1 MLQRWVWVFY
11 LLCTPLVAADLP
23 KIDWNA
29 LRPEILN
36 HYFGVLSID
45 TSNPPGNETR
55 AVNYLRT
62 VLDAEGIPYQ
72 TFALTPERGNLVVRI
87 KGNGSKR
94 PLLFMGHTDVVTTQ
108 RDKWASDP
116 FKPLRKDGFVYAR
129 GANDDK
135 DSVTAGLTLVLL
147 LHRNNVKLD
156 RDVIF
161 LAEAGEE
168 GTSTYGIDFM
178 VKQHWDA
185 IDAEYALAEGGG
197 GLARQGKLIAV
208 TVSTTEKSPRPTLL
222 RAAGTAGHGSIPRLD
237 NPIAHVAAAVAKVAA
252 HQPPM
257 RLNDT
262 TRTYFEKLATI
273 SDPEHADRYRHIAD
287 PARTQKIQ
295 AYLARWEPQ
304 LYSMLRTSVVPT
316 IMNAGF
322 RTNVIPSTAEATLD
336 VRALPDEN
344 MDKLYDYLRAVIS
357 DPEVEVVAVQKDLR
371 PTSPPSPLDSELYRT
386 LESAQK
392 QMYPSAITLPMM
404 LTGATDNA
412 QLRSKGV
419 KAYGIG
425 PWTDE
430 EDGGLGAAHTENERL
445 REEYLYQFIEYLW
458 SVVTQM
464 AASH

>member
-1 MLQRWVWVFY
+1 MLQRCAW
-11 LLCTPLVAADLP
+11 LLLSICLPVVATEIPSVNWA
-23 KIDWNA
+23 A
-29 LRPEILN
+29 LRPEIYR
-36 HYFGVLSID
+36 HYTDVLSID

-55 AVNYLRT
+55 AVDYLRS
-62 VLDAEGIPYQ
+62 VLDTEGIHYE

-87 KGNGSKR
+87 KGNGSKQ

-129 GANDDK
+129 GSNDDK
-135 DSVTAGLTLVLL
+135 DSVTAGLMLILL
-147 LHRNNVKLD
+147 LHRNQVKLD
-156 RDVIF
+156 RDFIF

-168 GTSTYGIDFM
+168 GTSTYGVDFM

-262 TRTYFEKLATI
+262 TRAYFEKLATI
-273 SDPEHADRYRHIAD
+273 SDPEHADRYNHIAD
-287 PARTQKIQ
+287 PARTEEVQ

-316 IMNAGF
+316 IINAGF

-344 MDKLYDYLRAVIS
+344 MDNLYGYLRSVIA
-357 DPEVEVVAVQKDLR
+357 DPEVEVVSAQRDMR
-371 PTSPPSPLDSELYRT
+371 PTSPPSPLDSEMFKT
-386 LESAQK
+386 LEAVQK
-392 QMYPSAITLPMM
+392 RLYPSAITLPTM

-430 EDGGLGAAHTENERL
+430 EDGGIGAAHTENERM

-458 SVVTQM
+458 TVVTQM
-464 AASH
+464 AAAQ

>member
-1 MLQRWVWVFY
+1 MLQRLA
-11 LLCTPLVAADLP
+11 LLSCLISAPTLAESPAL
-23 KIDWNA
+23 DWKA
-29 LRPEILN
+29 LRPEILQ
-36 HYFGVLSID
+36 HYLDVLSID
-45 TSNPPGNETR
+45 TSNPPGNETL
-55 AVNYLRT
+55 AVNYLRS
-62 VLDAEGIPYQ
+62 VLDAEGVPYER
-72 TFALTPERGNLVVRI
+72 FALTPERGNLVVRI
-87 KGNGSKR
+87 KGDGSKR

-129 GANDDK
+129 GSNDDK

-147 LHRNNVKLD
+147 LRRRHVKLD

-197 GLARQGKLIAV
+197 GVVRQGKLLAV

-222 RAAGTAGHGSIPRLD
+222 RATGTAGHGSIPRLD

-262 TRTYFEKLATI
+262 TRAYFEKLAAI
-273 SDPEHADRYRHIAD
+273 SDPKHADRYNHISD
-287 PARTQKIQ
+287 PARSAEIQ
-295 AYLARWEPQ
+295 SYLARWEPQ

-316 IMNAGF
+316 ILNAGF

-344 MDKLYDYLRAVIS
+344 MNNLYAYLRSVID
-357 DPEVEVVAVQKDLR
+357 DPEVEVIAVQKDVR
-371 PTSPPSPLDSELYRT
+371 PTSPPSPLDSEMFKT
-386 LESAQK
+386 LESVQ
-392 QMYPSAITLPMM
+392 QRMYPSAITLPTM

-412 QLRSKGV
+412 QLRHKGV

-445 REEYLYQFIEYLW
+445 REEYLYQFIQYLW
-458 SVVTQM
+458 TVVTQM
-464 AASH
+464 AASPN

>member
-1 MLQRWVWVFY
+1 M
-11 LLCTPLVAADLP
+11 AADVP
-23 KIDWNA
+23 QIDWNA

-36 HYFGVLSID
+36 HYLGVLSID

-62 VLDAEGIPYQ
+62 VLDAEGIPYE

-147 LHRNNVKLD
+147 LHRYHVKLD

-197 GLARQGKLIAV
+197 GLARHGKPIAI

-222 RAAGTAGHGSIPRLD
+222 RATGTAGHGSIPRLD

-287 PARTQKIQ
+287 PARTKEIQ

-336 VRALPDEN
+336 VRALPDED
-344 MDKLYDYLRAVIS
+344 MDNLYSYLRSVIS
-357 DPEVEVVAVQKDLR
+357 DPEVEVVAVQKDMR
-371 PTSPPSPLDSELYRT
+371 PTSPPSPLDSELYGK
-386 LESAQK
+386 LESVQK

-412 QLRSKGV
+412 QLRNKGV
-419 KAYGIG
+419 KAYGVG

-430 EDGGLGAAHTENERL
+430 EDGGIGAAHTENERL
-445 REEYLYQFIEYLW
+445 REEYLYQFIQYLW
-458 SVVTQM
+458 TVVTQM
-464 AASH
+464 DGSR